1 MSGGL
6 TKETGTL
13 QLSVTMAK
21 REGVYVC
28 GVGGAGV
35 GGGYGLVGEELCLC
49 VVISV
54 WWSLC
59 TYLPLLSGYLVSA
72 FAGRRTVEW
81 GARFKSRM
89 QSVDQSLHTHCL
101 RYYISSP

>member
-1 MSGGL
+1 MLRGG
-6 TKETGTL
+6 
-13 QLSVTMAK
+13 
-21 REGVYVC
+21 
-28 GVGGAGV
+28 
-35 GGGYGLVGEELCLC
+35 GGGYGLVGEELCLLTLYRG

-81 GARFKSRM
+81 GARFESRM

-101 RYYISSP
+101 RYCINSP